1 MFCTNCGASIPEGTM
16 FCTNCGTALTA
27 AATPQAQPYQQP
39 SYTKQAQTVTKQ
51 QPADQQAQ
59 YQQPYQQQP
68 ADPQAQYQQ
77 PYQQPQYQ
85 QPNQGQSYQQQ
96 PYQGQYQQPYQ
107 GQGYAPASSKSKVAA
122 GLFAIFLGSLG
133 VHKFYLGYTKAAVI
147 MLVVTLVGAL
157 FVIGPL
163 VMGIIGLIEG
173 ILYLTKTDQEFYDVY
188 IAGQKEWF

>member
-51 QPADQQAQ
+51 QPADQ
-59 YQQPYQQQP
+59 
-68 ADPQAQYQQ
+68 QAQYQQ

-173 ILYLTKTDQEFYDVY
+173 ILYLTKTDQEFYDIY